1 MKNFSIFVEGDGDK
15 RFIEDYLR
23 FLSIQEP
30 RLTLPEDWKS
40 NIYIVKGW
48 TNLDSSTGEVHH
60 NNMMRTTRKGGIN
73 LVIFDAD
80 KDAISR
86 KEELE
91 QIKEKY
97 GLSFELFLFPNDK
110 DSGAIEELL
119 EQVINPQNQ
128 SILDC
133 WKHYEAELAQ
143 QHIAWKNPP
152 TPTSPSSK
160 SKIYAYLEAL
170 VGESRSEKDQIKDPK
185 RDYLNTNHWDLTA
198 KGLIAL
204 KDFLL
209 ANLL

>member
-23 FLSIQEP
+23 FLSVQEP
-30 RLTLPEDWKS
+30 RLTLPEEWKS
-40 NIYIVKGW
+40 NINIVKGW
-48 TNLDSSTGEVHH
+48 TNLDSSAGEVHR
-60 NNMMRTTRKGGIN
+60 NSMMRTTRKGGTN

-80 KDAISR
+80 KDAIFR
-86 KEELE
+86 KEQLE
-91 QIKEKY
+91 RIKAKY
-97 GLSFELFLFPNDK
+97 GLSFEVFLFPNDK

-119 EQVINPQNQ
+119 EQIINPQNQ

-133 WKHYEAELAQ
+133 WNHYETELVQ
-143 QHIAWKNPP
+143 QYIAWKNPP

-185 RDYLNTNHWDLTA
+185 RDYLNINHWDLAA

-209 ANLL
+209 TNLL